1 MADYNYGSF
10 SAGHYELDN
19 FNGPAA
25 GRKAQDF
32 TMQTTDGGQRQLL
45 DFNGDFLVLEIGSI
59 TCPLYQSRRGKMK
72 TLTEKHPDTS
82 FAIMYVRE
90 AHPGKTRPKHN
101 DADGKLSNARALQ
114 VEDGEGRTILID
126 DLNGH
131 AHVAYG
137 SFPNA
142 VFIINKNH
150 CVVYYSDWNN
160 PNATGRALENLKAG
174 KPASGM
180 GIFLPAIPSVGMATF
195 KNAGEGSG
203 MDFLR
208 SFPNLVWQ
216 NLIKRNLRVLFR
228 RPNPISPDMN
238 C

>member
-1 MADYNYGSF
+1 MTDYNYDSF
-10 SAGHYELDN
+10 SAGEYELDD
-19 FNGPAA
+19 FKGPAA

-59 TCPLYQSRRGKMK
+59 TCPLYQSRRAKMK
-72 TLTEKHPDTS
+72 DLTAKYPDTS
-82 FAIMYVRE
+82 FTIMYVRE
-90 AHPGKTRPKHN
+90 AHPGKIRPKHF
-101 DADGKLSNARALQ
+101 DAEGKLSNARALQ
-114 VEDGEGRTILID
+114 FEDGEGRTILID

-137 SFPNA
+137 SYPNA

-160 PNATGRALENLKAG
+160 PKSTDRALANLKAG

-180 GIFLPAIPSVGMATF
+180 GMFLPAIPSVGMATL
-195 KNAGEGSG
+195 KNAGKGAG

-208 SFPNLVWQ
+208 SFPSLVWKNLV
-216 NLIKRNLRVLFR
+216 KRNLRVLLR
-228 RPNPISPDMN
+228 RPNPVSPDTN

>member
-1 MADYNYGSF
+1 MAEYNYDSF
-10 SAGHYELDN
+10 SAGHYTLDN
-19 FNGPAA
+19 FQGPAA

-32 TMQTTDGGQRQLL
+32 TMQTTDGGSRQLL
-45 DFNGDFLVLEIGSI
+45 DFDGDFLVLEIGSI

-72 TLTEKHPDTS
+72 TLTERYPDTS

-90 AHPGKTRPKHN
+90 AHPGKARPKH
-101 DADGKLSNARALQ
+101 DDSEGKLTNARALQ
-114 VEDGEGRTILID
+114 FDDGEGRTILID
-126 DLNGH
+126 TLNGQ

-160 PNATGRALENLKAG
+160 PYATGRALKALKSG

-180 GIFLPAIPSVGMATF
+180 GIFLPAIPSVGF
-195 KNAGEGSG
+195 KTLKDAGKGAG
-203 MDFLR
+203 LDFAR
-208 SFPNLVWQ
+208 SFPNLVWK
-216 NLIKRNLRVLFR
+216 NLIKRNLRVLLR
-228 RPNPISPDMN
+228 RPHPISPDMN

>member
-1 MADYNYGSF
+1 MTDYNYDSF
-10 SAGHYELDN
+10 SAGHYTLDN
-19 FNGPAA
+19 FQGPAA

-32 TMQTTDGGQRQLL
+32 PMQTTDGSTRQLL
-45 DFNGDFLVLEIGSI
+45 GFDGDFLVLEIGSI
-59 TCPLYQSRRGKMK
+59 TCPLYQSRRARMK
-72 TLTEKHPDTS
+72 TLTQENPDTS

-90 AHPGKTRPKHN
+90 AHPGKIRPKHN
-101 DADGKLSNARALQ
+101 DAEGKVANARALQ
-114 VEDGEGRTILID
+114 YEDGEGRTILID
-126 DLNGH
+126 SLNGQ

-142 VFIINKNH
+142 VFIINKNN

-160 PNATGRALENLKAG
+160 PHATGRALAKLKAG
-174 KPASGM
+174 KSASGM
-180 GIFLPAIPSVGMATF
+180 GVFLPAIPSVGFATL
-195 KNAGEGSG
+195 KNAGEGAG

-208 SFPNLVWQ
+208 SFPNLVWK

-228 RPNPISPDMN
+228 RPHPISPDMN